1 MQEELENRTVTL
13 MVSSGKF
20 TGRTMKSAILHFLE
34 YSKGKTR
41 EHKNVVHHGKQ
52 SVKQLIGQNEG
63 VMNEPLGDD
72 ADLRNFNRIARKY
85 NVDYAVKRVGRE
97 DGENKFLIFFKARD
111 KDAINAAFV
120 ECANYWREHGK
131 EEKKSVLGEL
141 NLFKKQAELDKNRA
155 VHKEIS
161 R

>member
-20 TGRTMKSAILHFLE
+20 TGRTLKSAILHFLN
-34 YSKGKTR
+34 YSRNKTR

-72 ADLRNFNRIARKY
+72 ADLRNFNRIAWKY
-85 NVDYAVKRVGRE
+85 NVDYAVKKVGRG

-120 ECANYWREHGK
+120 ESANYWREHGK
-131 EEKKSVLGEL
+131 EHKQSVLGEL
-141 NLFKKQAELDKNRA
+141 NLFKRRAEMDKNRA
-155 VHKEIS
+155 VHREIS